1 MLTMRDKKKLTA
13 EVQDRYGK
21 ASKKKKSMILDE
33 FTATTGYNR
42 NYAARILRLKAGRVI
57 GYARMGGK
65 KIKYVIG
72 KRKKK
77 KKKKGKP
84 RIYTYDVFLALKK
97 IWVIFDFI
105 CSKRLAPFMA
115 EAVKKLKKHK
125 ELETT
130 DEVDQKLVTMSAS
143 TIDRLLKSEKDK
155 FRLGKGKSGTKPG
168 TLLKNQIPIRT
179 FADWDDA
186 VPGFTECDLVA
197 HDGGNSSGDYIQS
210 LNFVDIATCWDSTAA
225 CKNKAQVHVFGAL
238 RTIIARFPFD
248 VLGIDSDN
256 GSEFI
261 NDIMLR
267 YCSKNKITFTR
278 SRPYKKNDSCFVEQ
292 KNFSVVRRNVG
303 YLRHDTDEEL
313 HALNELY
320 IHLDSYVNYF
330 QPVQKLILKTRVG
343 SKVSKKY
350 DRAKTPFRR
359 VLESEHIDD
368 RIKKSLKRQYDG
380 LNPAELKRKIT
391 RLQDK
396 LLKLNTL
403 KQKVGK
409 ETTINAEAYGYIT
422 G

>member
-1 MLTMRDKKKLTA
+1 MLDMRQKKAVTKELKK
-13 EVQDRYGK
+13 RYTK
-21 ASKKKKSMILDE
+21 ATKKKKGVMLDE
-33 FTATTGYNR
+33 FCATTGYNR
-42 NYAARILRLKAGRVI
+42 SYASWILKIKKDKVL
-57 GYARMGGK
+57 GYMKTGGK
-65 KIKYVIG
+65 RIKFVAA
-72 KRKKK
+72 KKK
-77 KKKKGKP
+77 AKKKGRP

-115 EAVKKLKKHK
+115 EAVAKLKKHK
-125 ELETT
+125 EIETT
-130 DEVDQKLVTMSAS
+130 GEVDRKLNTMSAS
-143 TIDRLLKSEKDK
+143 TIDRLLRSEKNK
-155 FRLGKGKSGTKPG
+155 FRLGKGRSGTKPG

-225 CKNKAQVHVFGAL
+225 CKNKAQVHVFRAL

-267 YCSKNKITFTR
+267 YCDKNEITFTR
-278 SRPYKKNDSCFVEQ
+278 SRPYRKNDSCFVEQ
-292 KNFSVVRRNVG
+292 KNYSVVRRNVG

-320 IHLDSYVNYF
+320 IYLDSYVNYF
-330 QPVQKLILKTRVG
+330 QPVVKLVSKTRVG
-343 SKVSKKY
+343 SKVTKKY

-359 VLESEHIDD
+359 VLDSKYVDD
-368 RIKKSLKRQYDG
+368 KIKKSLKREYDS
-380 LNPAELKRKIT
+380 LNPAELKRNIA

-403 KQKVGK
+403 KQKAGK
-409 ETTINAEAYGYIT
+409 EMIINAGAYGYIT